1 MFSENYKKKKKKKK
15 KRKKKK
21 EKKKNVVYCSLM
33 FKVMHRALDNMNKHL
48 KLDNTRVVQKVLSL
62 IGFLSIIPGIF

>member
-1 MFSENYKKKKKKKK
+1 
-15 KRKKKK
+15 
-21 EKKKNVVYCSLM
+21 M